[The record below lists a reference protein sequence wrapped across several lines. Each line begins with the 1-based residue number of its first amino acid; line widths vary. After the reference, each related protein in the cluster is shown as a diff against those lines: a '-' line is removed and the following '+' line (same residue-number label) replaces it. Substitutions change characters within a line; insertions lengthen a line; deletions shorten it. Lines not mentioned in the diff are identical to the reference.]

1 MPIRKVSGGYRWGS
15 SGKVYKTRAGAE
27 RQAAAAYASGYKGAE
42 KKAAGGQAKSRV
54 NEAGNY
60 TKPEMRKRIFNEIKA
75 GGKGGKPGQWSARK
89 AQMLAKRYKDAGG
102 GYKD

>member
-1 MPIRKVSGGYRWGS
+1 MPVRKVPGGYKWGS
-15 SGKVYKTRAGAE
+15 KGKVYKTRAGAE
-27 RQAAAAYASGYKGAE
+27 RQAAAAYASGYREAD
-42 KKAAGGQAKSRV
+42 KKAKGGQTKSRV

-60 TKPEMRKRIFNEIKA
+60 TKPSMRKRLFESIKA

-102 GYKD
+102 GYRD